1 MVLENMIDNE
11 WDYVNI
17 ENESQP
23 SYADIVMNN
32 MVFVQDPLK
41 KVMTEQTH
49 TCSNIKQSLA
59 TVDQEYS
66 NNAEDNHISLE
77 DMWFNSKYEGAKS
90 YHRKIEKSKGRT
102 KVIGDHALLENLE
115 KGDFRNQYLFMDLS
129 NLFKNKAY
137 RVKIIVSK
145 RGFWELI
152 RSEIMRRIIYP
163 IRRQN
168 FQICH
173 HMP

>member
-1 MVLENMIDNE
+1 MTQPKSSTIHKDDNCVTQPKSDSNQLTNQAPEKSEWVVLENMVDNE

-90 YHRKIEKSKGRT
+90 YHRKIEKSKGRA
-102 KVIGDHALLENLE
+102 KVIGD
-115 KGDFRNQYLFMDLS
+115 
-129 NLFKNKAY
+129 
-137 RVKIIVSK
+137 
-145 RGFWELI
+145 
-152 RSEIMRRIIYP
+152 
-163 IRRQN
+163 
-168 FQICH
+168 
-173 HMP
+173 